1 MSTGGS
7 LLCVD
12 LTAEEVT
19 GIEVTRNRV
28 RHWFT
33 HELLPGSIAAGVPTD
48 ARRLAAQLRTSLA
61 TAGITAKRARV
72 TISDA
77 ALLTRIV
84 QLPQMPRHDLRRAAA
99 YAAERELPIAAA
111 QRVWSWKRVK
121 NGDGSPAILLMAG
134 WRDALDRV
142 QAAIESA
149 GLEVEF
155 IEPRSAALSRSIARD
170 RALVIELSAGTV
182 RATAIAKGQV
192 PTSIHAKAPENGD
205 GWPDVIQPLLLSGRR
220 QVGKRGQDLPVLIT
234 QGLENA
240 MPEAIW
246 ARPVGTALAL
256 RGLQVPPELAVHRY
270 LAPIGLALANG
281 DDVRLTA
288 AAARNRPA
296 KGRLSLVHGGSRW
309 VPGLAILS
317 LVSWTTAVAGAAM
330 LFGWHP
336 FWPLAP

>member
-1 MSTGGS
+1 MSTRRP
-7 LLCVD
+7 LLCID
-12 LTAEEVT
+12 LTAEEMT
-19 GIEVTRNRV
+19 GIEVIGSRV
-28 RHWFT
+28 KHWFT
-33 HELLPGSIAAGVPTD
+33 HELLPGSIAGGVPTD
-48 ARRLAAQLRTSLA
+48 AKRLAGQLRTSLA
-61 TAGITAKRARV
+61 TAGITARRARV

-84 QLPQMPRHDLRRAAA
+84 HVPRMPSRDLSRAAS

-111 QRVWSWKRVK
+111 QRVWSWKKVK
-121 NGDGSPAILLMAG
+121 GSDGSAAILLIAG

-155 IEPRSAALSRSIARD
+155 IESRSVALSRSIARD

-192 PTSIHAKAPENGD
+192 PTSMHAKAPENGD
-205 GWPDVIQPLLLSGRR
+205 GWADVIQPILLSARR
-220 QVGKRGQDLPVLIT
+220 QVGKRGEDLPVLIT
-234 QGLENA
+234 QGLERA

-256 RGLQVPPELAVHRY
+256 HGLQVPPELSVHRY

-281 DDVRLTA
+281 DDVRLRA
-288 AAARNRPA
+288 PAARNQPA
-296 KGRLSLVHGGSRW
+296 KRRVSLAHGGNRW

-317 LVSWTTAVAGAAM
+317 LVSWTTAAAGAAV